1 MLLGCRWPQ
10 VAADLLANLLRAAIS
25 VSGLFELETIR
36 RTPFLAPDL
45 RLTAESARRLSPAL
59 MPAPAGRLA
68 AVVGGDES
76 EFLRQNRL
84 IRSAWGG
91 AAVPVCEA
99 IPGTNHFTVLHG
111 SRALARHAARMAR
124 ACLAWGWVTLRS
136 INGAR
141 RPRLAAGNPD

>member
-10 VAADLLANLLRAAIS
+10 VAADLPADLLRAAIS
-25 VSGLFELETIR
+25 ISGLFELETIR

-59 MPAPAGRLA
+59 LPAPAGRLA

-76 EFLRQNRL
+76 EEFLRQNRL
-84 IRSAWGG
+84 IRSAWGE

-99 IPGTNHFTVLHG
+99 IPGTNHFTVLHDSPMRARG
-111 SRALARHAARMAR
+111 CTASRSNGWASRRGMRGDPDQSMTQAR
-124 ACLAWGWVTLRS
+124 G
-136 INGAR
+136 IG
-141 RPRLAAGNPD
+141 